1 MLNKIVVATINL
13 DASSTIFD
21 HALMLAKATGAHLGI
36 LYVTDSDEVNEDLPA
51 YLESLEPFLSGDG
64 IDPFCYV
71 GQFEALEPDR
81 FGALVKKAVSEGVTT
96 DCIHC
101 FGNPEMAINEFAAAW
116 NADLIVLGRRG
127 RSAAAELF
135 FGSVSNFTLHNA
147 PCSVYIV
154 HESHRANPENA
165 VEQTAGLS
173 T

>member
-1 MLNKIVVATINL
+1 
-13 DASSTIFD
+13 
-21 HALMLAKATGAHLGI
+21 
-36 LYVTDSDEVNEDLPA
+36 
-51 YLESLEPFLSGDG
+51 
-64 IDPFCYV
+64 V

-101 FGNPEMAINEFAAAW
+101 FGNPEIAINEFAAAW

-147 PCSVYIV
+147 PCSVYVV
-154 HESHRANPENA
+154 HESPE
-165 VEQTAGLS
+165 EKSES
-173 T
+173 TSGQKAKSSI